1 VKKIFI
7 LICLLLL
14 NAGIIFS
21 QLLDSSRITIVFA
34 GDIMGH
40 IPQVSAAY
48 DSAFGGYNYEPS
60 FRFIKPYIDSA
71 DLAIANLEVT
81 LGGTPY
87 SGYPQFSSPDELA
100 YDLKNTGFK
109 ILVMANN
116 HCYDRGK
123 QGFQRTLAILDSIG
137 IPHLGTYK
145 DSVQRS
151 QFYPFVIEKK
161 GIRIALLNYTYGT
174 NGLVPE
180 KPNIVNYISKPI
192 IAADL
197 AKAKSLKVDYIIAVM
212 HWGKE
217 YELKPNKDQIDMAKF
232 LVKHGCNAIIGSH
245 PHVVQTFEII
255 YPDTTDSLHF
265 VPIFYSLGNLISNQR
280 DRYRD
285 GGAMFNITLEKK
297 DAKTRVV
304 DYSYLPYWVYRGVLK
319 KKYQYYVVP
328 TKLNT
333 CQPDTFN
340 LHSEDSLHIQEFDA
354 DIHQQLIN
362 LKESEFFKC
371 R

>member
-1 VKKIFI
+1 MKKIII
-7 LICLLLL
+7 LIGLLL
-14 NAGIIFS
+14 NTGFLYS
-21 QLLDSSRITIVFA
+21 QQADTSRLTLVFA

-48 DSAFGGYNYEPS
+48 DTAFGGYNYEPS
-60 FRFIKPYIDSA
+60 FRFIKPFIDSA

-116 HCYDRGK
+116 HCYDKGK
-123 QGFQRTLAILDSIG
+123 HGFLRTLAILDSIG

-145 DSVQRS
+145 DSIQRNQS
-151 QFYPFVIEKK
+151 YPLVREKK

-180 KPNIVNYISKPI
+180 KPNIVNYISKQA

-197 AKAKSLKVDYIIAVM
+197 AKAKSLNVDYIIAVM

-217 YELKPNKDQIDMAKF
+217 YELKPNKDQVEMAKF
-232 LVKHGCNAIIGSH
+232 MVKHGCNAIIGSH
-245 PHVVQTFEII
+245 PHVVQTFELI
-255 YPDTTDSLHF
+255 YPDTTDSMNF
-265 VPIFYSLGNLISNQR
+265 VPVFYSLGNLISNQR

-285 GGAMFNITLEKK
+285 GGAMFNLTLEKISN
-297 DAKTRVV
+297 KTRAI
-304 DYSYLPYWVYRGVLK
+304 DYSYLPYWVYRGIIK
-319 KKYQYYVVP
+319 RKYQYYIVP
-328 TKLNT
+328 TRLNT
-333 CQPDTFN
+333 CSPDTFN
-340 LHSEDSLHIQEFDA
+340 LHSEDSLRIKEFDM
-354 DIHQQLIN
+354 DIHEQLLN

-371 R
+371 K